1 MEDKKRNGFIIYD
14 DQCKLCQRSVAILK
28 QADKNHHFTFLPFS
42 QAEAKEKMD
51 AFQLDSS
58 YLEEVVVI
66 KGNTLHQGADGIL
79 EALKSLPFPWH
90 LAAYPARLIPS
101 TLRQRIYRWV
111 AHHRKKR

>member
-1 MEDKKRNGFIIYD
+1 MENKKRGGYIIYD
-14 DQCKLCQRSVAILK
+14 DHCKLCQRSVALLK

-42 QAEAKEKMD
+42 QAEAKEKLD
-51 AFQLDSS
+51 AFHLDNSC
-58 YLEEVVVI
+58 LEEVVVI

-79 EALKSLPFPWH
+79 EALQSLPLPWR

-111 AHHRKKR
+111 ARHRKRL